1 LEITVKYAT
10 RQLSIFFYTTVEK
23 GWGMEGEAQ
32 KKTYILAHL
41 MFQCHEVLNY
51 FSATKNT
58 TFRF

>member
-32 KKTYILAHL
+32 KK
-41 MFQCHEVLNY
+41 
-51 FSATKNT
+51 KT
-58 TFRF
+58 TSWHI